1 LLKNCYS
8 LSTMEDLEVCAK
20 LRVAVK
26 QGNILRVEE
35 TLKLDGVNPN
45 VKTSRDITSHTPLT
59 QAVELDRP
67 DIIRVLLKHPA
78 CDPNLTGIDGFTPL
92 TLAVTKGSATIVSM
106 LLAFPGV
113 DVNLREGGGLTA
125 MHLAVLYNNNELV
138 NMLTK
143 DKRVDREVKSEGQ
156 TPLAMA
162 KMMETQN
169 KDIIDAISK
178 PFGSVHDI

>member
-1 LLKNCYS
+1 
-8 LSTMEDLEVCAK
+8 M
-20 LRVAVK
+20 
-26 QGNILRVEE
+26 G
-35 TLKLDGVNPN
+35 
-45 VKTSRDITSHTPLT
+45 
-59 QAVELDRP
+59 
-67 DIIRVLLKHPA
+67 
-78 CDPNLTGIDGFTPL
+78 NLTGIDGFTPL

-106 LLAFPGV
+106 LLAFSGG

-138 NMLTK
+138 NMLAN

-178 PFGSVHDI
+178 PFGSIHDI